1 MASDGKSYHRKVP
14 HLVETDDFVIKIV
27 PIRVRMQKLQPKL
40 CAAALYG
47 RIIRT
52 GVQIIRPRAEK
63 LTKTTEAKS

>member
-1 MASDGKSYHRKVP
+1 MASDGKSYHRKVLR
-14 HLVETDDFVIKIV
+14 LVETNVDIKIV
-27 PIRVRMQKLQPKL
+27 LIQVCMQKLQPKI

>member
-1 MASDGKSYHRKVP
+1 MTTDEKLFNSKVLR
-14 HLVETDDFVIKIV
+14 LVETDDFYIKNVFIGG
-27 PIRVRMQKLQPKL
+27 RMQKLQPKL
-40 CAAALYG
+40 CAAALHG

>member
-1 MASDGKSYHRKVP
+1 MASDGKSYHRKVLR
-14 HLVETDDFVIKIV
+14 LVETNDFDIQIV
-27 PIRVRMQKLQPKL
+27 LIRVCMQKLQPKV

>member
-1 MASDGKSYHRKVP
+1 MASDGKSYNCKVLR
-14 HLVETDDFVIKIV
+14 LVESDDFDIRIV
-27 PIRVRMQKLQPKL
+27 PIQVRMQKLQPKL

-52 GVQIIRPRAEK
+52 GVHIIRPRAEK